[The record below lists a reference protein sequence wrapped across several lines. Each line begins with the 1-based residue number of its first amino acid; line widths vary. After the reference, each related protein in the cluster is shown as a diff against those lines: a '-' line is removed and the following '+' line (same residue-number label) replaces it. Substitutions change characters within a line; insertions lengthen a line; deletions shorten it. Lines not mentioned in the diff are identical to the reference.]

1 MSHKFGKWK
10 TSPLGMPE
18 VKNVR
23 VTKADWNRII
33 SLFGIRKPKAT
44 PSVIRQL
51 PSRRSVNKLAQ
62 KG

>member
-10 TSPLGMPE
+10 TSPFGLPA

-33 SLFGIRKPKAT
+33 SLFGIRKPRAT
-44 PSVIRQL
+44 PSVIKQL
-51 PSRRSVNKLAQ
+51 PSRRNVNTLS
-62 KG
+62 